1 MKLTFVAT
9 AFSLITLLSSSV
21 CGETPTLALP
31 TPEPQ
36 ESAEPSINSLI
47 GVWEMKGDVPSRRFE
62 IRNGVIFALYLLD
75 KNQGIPN
82 SGSFPI
88 IWRGKFDGVDQ
99 PVYTQNLDSAL
110 VGKLNSTNQTR
121 AYTAIDPRTTEIV
134 VKVSG
139 RVIVKVTMQV
149 SVDGETLT
157 ETVRA
162 VDKKGQITSTS
173 TLVFGR
179 GKENATLAQ
188 IRKER
193 EGYGYFD
200 RGRAHSDKGELDLA
214 IQDFTRALSLLP
226 NDEAIYRFRGIA
238 YYQKGDFEL
247 AIQDFT
253 KGVSS
258 ARRPNA
264 ATYLGRAKAYCAL
277 GKFELAILDFTEFIS
292 TYPSAAS
299 AYQERAKAY
308 RALGKSDMA
317 DADEKK
323 ARELSEKK
331 P

>member
-9 AFSLITLLSSSV
+9 GFSLIALLSSV

-31 TPEPQ
+31 TPALQ
-36 ESAEPSINSLI
+36 ERAEPSINSLV
-47 GVWEMKGDVPSRRFE
+47 GFWEMKGDGPSRRFD
-62 IRNGVIFALYLLD
+62 IRNGVIIAAYLLD

-82 SGSFPI
+82 SGNFPI
-88 IWRGKFDGVDQ
+88 IWLGKFDGVDQ
-99 PVYTQNLDSAL
+99 PVYTQNFDSAL

-139 RVIVKVTMQV
+139 RVTAKVTMQV

-173 TLVFGR
+173 SLVFGR
-179 GKENATLAQ
+179 GKENATLVQ
-188 IRKER
+188 MRKER
-193 EGYGYFD
+193 EGYEYFD
-200 RGRAHSDKGELDLA
+200 RGRAHSDKGEFDLA
-214 IQDFTRALSLLP
+214 IQDFTKALSLLP

-238 YYQKGDFEL
+238 YSQKGEFEL

-253 KGVSS
+253 KGISS
-258 ARRPNA
+258 ARHPNA
-264 ATYLGRAKAYCAL
+264 ATYLGRAKAYSAL
-277 GKFELAILDFTEFIS
+277 GKFELAIPDFTEFIS
-292 TYPSAAS
+292 TYPSAAT
-299 AYQERAKAY
+299 AYQDRAKAY
-308 RALGKSDMA
+308 RAIGKSDMA

-323 ARELSEKK
+323 AQELNGKK